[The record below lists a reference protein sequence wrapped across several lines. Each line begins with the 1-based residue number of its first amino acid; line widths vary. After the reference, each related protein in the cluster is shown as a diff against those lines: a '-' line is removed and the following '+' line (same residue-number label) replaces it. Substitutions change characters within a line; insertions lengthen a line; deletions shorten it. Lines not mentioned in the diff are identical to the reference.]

1 MSNHQGN
8 LFTRDDT
15 FFGVCEGL
23 GQDLG
28 VSPLWF
34 RVAFPLALF
43 FNPVMAA
50 AAYAAAG
57 ALVLAS
63 RLLFP
68 DRRRAAAAVTPEP
81 AIVTEPAN
89 EPQALPLAA

>member
-43 FNPVMAA
+43 FNPMMAA
-50 AAYAAAG
+50 AAYVAAG
-57 ALVLAS
+57 VVVLAS

-68 DRRRAAAAVTPEP
+68 ERRRAAAAVTPEP
-81 AIVTEPAN
+81 AIVAEPAN

>member
-1 MSNHQGN
+1 MTCNRGN

-43 FNPVMAA
+43 FNPAMAA
-50 AAYAAAG
+50 AAYVAAG
-57 ALVLAS
+57 VLVLAS

-68 DRRRAAAAVTPEP
+68 DRGRDAVAVTSAP
-81 AIVTEPAN
+81 AKAVEPAN
-89 EPQALPLAA
+89 EVEALPLAA